1 MACSKDQGCLT
12 IANSIYPGLQSE
24 INSSVK
30 TITTGLN
37 EITTELNTL
46 TIPDDYLGEKV
57 KKELESI
64 TSNLNNDQSNIVA
77 TSGNIGMFIGRK
89 VEEHRNHYN
98 AWKKAQDELKK
109 KQAEEEKDN

>member
-24 INSSVK
+24 INSSIK
-30 TITTGLN
+30 TITTALSD
-37 EITTELNTL
+37 ITSELSTL
-46 TIPDDYLGEKV
+46 TIPEDYLGKKV
-57 KKELESI
+57 KEELESI
-64 TSNLNNDQSNIVA
+64 TNNLNSDQSNVVA
-77 TSGNIGMFIGRK
+77 TSGNIGMFIGKK

-109 KQAEEEKDN
+109 KQTEEEKDN